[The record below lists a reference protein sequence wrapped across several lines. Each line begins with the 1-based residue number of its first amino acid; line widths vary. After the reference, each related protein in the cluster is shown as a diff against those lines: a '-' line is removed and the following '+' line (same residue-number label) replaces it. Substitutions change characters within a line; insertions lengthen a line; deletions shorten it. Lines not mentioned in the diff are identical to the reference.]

1 MTIITP
7 LCQRIFVRFRKPIW
21 YPTAPSKLFRIPENT
36 FYNEDEVRIL
46 RELFVAFRAQ
56 ERSISEF
63 MKHEFYLPAQQSGGL
78 PTEFIQKEIEIDKQL
93 REENDRENAR
103 VAELKKEYLNNRL
116 KEMEE
121 KLIEEKTLRE
131 QKYSQIAKK
140 VDEYITRRIAETDSF
155 VTPENIES
163 KIENA
168 INNPV
173 SFEFFI
179 DPRGKRYYTKPEQPK
194 LGQPVNEVTGTAY
207 RK

>member
-21 YPTAPSKLFRIPENT
+21 HPTAPSKLFRISENT
-36 FYNEDEVRIL
+36 FYSEDESTTL

-56 ERSISEF
+56 EKSISEF

-78 PTEFIQKEIEIDKQL
+78 PTEFIEREIEIDKQL
-93 REENDRENAR
+93 REENERENAK
-103 VAELKKEYLNNRL
+103 VAELKNEYLKNRL
-116 KEMEE
+116 NEMEE
-121 KLIEEKTLRE
+121 KLMEEKMLRE

-140 VDEYITRRIAETDSF
+140 VDEYIAQRQAEPDSF

-173 SFEFFI
+173 SFDFFI
-179 DPRGKRYYTKPEQPK
+179 DSRGKRYVTKPEQPR
-194 LGQPVNEVTGTAY
+194 LGQPVNEVTGTHD